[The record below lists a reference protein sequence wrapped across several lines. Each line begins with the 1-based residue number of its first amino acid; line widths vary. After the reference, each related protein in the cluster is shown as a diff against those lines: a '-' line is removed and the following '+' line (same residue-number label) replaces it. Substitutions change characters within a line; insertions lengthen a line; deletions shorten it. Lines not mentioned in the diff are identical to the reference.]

1 MNNREKLMN
10 IDDIKKLIELMVE
23 NGLSELDIENGQ
35 TKVSL
40 KRGSGGQVITTAVPV
55 MQAPTTISTAA
66 ATPAVPDAAAPV
78 DNIIEIKSPMVGTFY
93 AASSP
98 DSDPYIK
105 VDSRVDDE
113 TVICIVEAMK
123 VMNEIKAECRGT
135 IVEVCVRNAQP
146 VEFGQV
152 LFKVKPA

>member
-1 MNNREKLMN
+1 MN

-40 KRGSGGQVITTAVPV
+40 KRGSGGQVITTAAPV
-55 MQAPTTISTAA
+55 IQAPA
-66 ATPAVPDAAAPV
+66 AVPSAAPV
-78 DNIIEIKSPMVGTFY
+78 ATAALADNLIEIKSPMVGTFY
-93 AASSP
+93 AAPSP
-98 DSDPYIK
+98 DSDPYVK
-105 VDSRVDDE
+105 VDARVDDE